1 VYWNYARKS
10 TDGFSI
16 SGVLL
21 DLTGG
26 VLSIAQNFI
35 QLEDGG
41 NHYCFDEVMNEQ
53 IERKIS

>member
-26 VLSIAQNFI
+26 VLSIAQNLI
-35 QLEDGG
+35 QLKDGG
-41 NHYCFDEVMNEQ
+41 KLSVFLRNWE
-53 IERKIS
+53 